1 MDLDGKKG
9 VAMNNVIKGNC
20 IRIYIDANELTT
32 KRVPITLPDGYS
44 YETIRILYLKNIT
57 EIHPYFLVGYNTE
70 YHIPPVRSHS
80 PSTFNLLVGNLAET
94 AEIRILIEKFGQI
107 PDSHYFENVFEPIL
121 VTSEDGKEY
130 NVIPSDQFK

>member
-1 MDLDGKKG
+1 MEID
-9 VAMNNVIKGNC
+9 IRGNC
-20 IRIYIDANELTT
+20 VRIYIDPSELTT
-32 KRVPITLPDGYS
+32 NRVPITLPDGYS
-44 YETIRILYLKNIT
+44 YESIHILYLHNIT
-57 EIHPYFLVGYNTE
+57 EIYPYVLVTSNNV

-80 PSTFNLLVGNLAET
+80 PSIFSLLVTNIAEK

-107 PDSHYFENVFEPIL
+107 PDEHYFEKTFEPIL